1 MNVRHANLS
10 IWRSFLLLAA
20 AVWLCFPGK
29 VEAKPKP
36 DTLIFLLAD
45 VELPEKAPAS
55 LETKIRKQFA
65 KQVDDHP
72 RLLSA
77 IPKEAP
83 ALDDS
88 NPDRRG
94 NKAFRAYMKK
104 HHMRAYR
111 VTIQVT
117 RYDVASNP
125 NERKPGHLLSA
136 FLGFHMFGEALP
148 FRTMAFSA
156 DGSAKIA
163 IEVGKK
169 IRAKDKEF
177 VLDDTIKLTLEQA
190 VASSLDKLNAAK
202 KKPRERRSR
211 KKR

>member
-10 IWRSFLLLAA
+10 IWRTLLLLSAS
-20 AVWLCFPGK
+20 VWLCFPGK

-45 VELPEKAPAS
+45 VELPEKVPAS
-55 LETKIRKQFA
+55 LEVNIRKQFT
-65 KQVDDHP
+65 KQVDSHP

-77 IPKEAP
+77 IPKDAP
-83 ALDDS
+83 ALDDGDT
-88 NPDRRG
+88 DRRG

-111 VTIQVT
+111 VTLQVT
-117 RYDVASNP
+117 RYDVGAKP
-125 NERKPGHLLSA
+125 NERHPGNVLSA
-136 FLGFHMFGEALP
+136 SLGFHMFGEALP
-148 FRTMAFSA
+148 FRTLAFSA
-156 DGSAKIA
+156 DGSAGIA

-169 IRAKDKEF
+169 IRVKDKEF
-177 VLDDTIKLTLEQA
+177 VLNDAIKLSIEQA
-190 VASSLDKLNAAK
+190 VASSLDKLNTAK
-202 KKPRERRSR
+202 KKPRARRSK